1 MISLVEKS
9 YESLRVTALA
19 SLLGLSNQDSV
30 LALASERSWPV
41 LHGFAFPSK
50 RSSSSSA
57 MTMAATHRN
66 DNADA
71 LGRLTEYVAH
81 LEE

>member
-1 MISLVEKS
+1 MEKS

-19 SLLGLSNQDSV
+19 SLLGLTNQDSV
-30 LALASERSWPV
+30 LALASERRWPV

-50 RSSSSSA
+50 RSSSSS
-57 MTMAATHRN
+57 MTTAVTRQS